1 MCISLSNEIMG
12 EWFSNLKPSFSTS
25 VTAGAVVRPLISTLL
40 AGVVTEMALPPCGIT
55 PLLTVEVTESIIK
68 EPAGQCVVSSVFV
81 YMILYTQDNLKMFNL
96 NLIHEFLVIIHFLTV
111 CGLLALEY
119 SKCTSSAVLLC
130 IFWIEMFAWQWF
142 SPWFRAA
149 GAVLSLRTRALH
161 TGSVTQVAFSMW
173 TQVFSCER
181 REQQWTNMTSHLPR
195 KKKTL
200 IS

>member
-81 YMILYTQDNLKMFNL
+81 YMMLYTQD

-130 IFWIEMFAWQWF
+130 IF
-142 SPWFRAA
+142 
-149 GAVLSLRTRALH
+149 
-161 TGSVTQVAFSMW
+161 
-173 TQVFSCER
+173 
-181 REQQWTNMTSHLPR
+181 
-195 KKKTL
+195 
-200 IS
+200 